1 MNINRNRTFQIAATA
16 LVLASALTACGQEGD
31 GGAQEGAGSGA
42 KASSGGRPTVC
53 LVMKSLGNEYFQ
65 AMQKG
70 AEQHV
75 AQRGDLVL
83 KASGIQNET
92 DIDGQVAAV
101 NSCITAQAQA
111 IVVAPADS
119 RALVAPLGRAVKAGI
134 KVVNI
139 DVKLDDGALKAAGL
153 DIPFV
158 GPDNTEGARLS
169 GEALGKSLGQGA
181 KVVILEGNPGAA
193 NAQQRKAG
201 FEAAARAAGLTVV
214 DSKTAHWETD
224 EAYTVVGNWLTTHPE
239 IQGVLASNDSMA
251 LGAVKAVQAKQSK
264 VKIASFD
271 NIEAIRPYVKDGSVV
286 ATVDQYGAQQAAN
299 GIDEAMKAVKG
310 EQPQGWVKTKI
321 TLVTAADLG

>member
-1 MNINRNRTFQIAATA
+1 MTSNRNRSLLIAASSLLLLGGT
-16 LVLASALTACGQEGD
+16 LTACGQEGGMEANPAG
-31 GGAQEGAGSGA
+31 GGA
-42 KASSGGRPTVC
+42 KGGRPTVC

-70 AEQHV
+70 AEAHV
-75 AQRGDLVL
+75 KQRGDLDL

-92 DIDGQVAAV
+92 DIDGQVAAI
-101 NSCITAQAQA
+101 NGCITDQAAA

-119 RALVAPLGRAVKAGI
+119 RALVAPLGRAAKAGI
-134 KVVNI
+134 KVINI

-169 GEALGKSLGQGA
+169 GEALGKALGKGG

-201 FEAAARAAGLTVV
+201 FEAAAKAAGLEVV

-224 EAYTVVGNWLTTHPE
+224 EAYTVTGNWLTSHPD
-239 IQGVLASNDSMA
+239 IQGILASNDSMA
-251 LGAVKAVQAKQSK
+251 LGAVKAVQGKPGSK
-264 VKIASFD
+264 IKIVSFD
-271 NIEAIRPYVKDGSVV
+271 NIEAIRPYVKDGTVL
-286 ATVDQYGAQQAAN
+286 ATVDQYGAEQAAD

-310 EQPQGWVKTKI
+310 EQPQAWVKTKL
-321 TLVTAADLG
+321 TVVTAADLG

>member
-1 MNINRNRTFQIAATA
+1 MAATA
-16 LVLASALTACGQEGD
+16 TVTVLALASALTACGQEGD
-31 GGAQEGAGSGA
+31 GAGAAGSGSGA
-42 KASSGGRPTVC
+42 KASGGRPTVC

-70 AEQHV
+70 AEDHV
-75 AQRGDLVL
+75 ARRGDLVL

-139 DVKLDDGALKAAGL
+139 DVKLDDGALKTAGL

-169 GEALGKSLGQGA
+169 GEALGKSLGPGA

-201 FEAAARAAGLTVV
+201 FEAAARTAGLTVV

-251 LGAVKAVQAKQSK
+251 LGAVKAVQAKQGKQGK

-286 ATVDQYGAQQAAN
+286 ATVDQYGAQQAAD

-310 EQPQGWVKTKI
+310 EKPQSWVKTKI